1 MDNILDTYSPS
12 KLNQEEID
20 QLNRTI
26 TRNEIEYII
35 KHSLQSKAQD
45 QMTSQVNSTKHT
57 KKDLYPNFLNFSE
70 RLKKKEHSQRHSM
83 KPLSP

>member
-57 KKDLYPNFLNFSE
+57 KKDLYPNFLNFSK
-70 RLKKKEHSQRHSM
+70 RLKKKEHSQRHFM